1 MQHFRLRHF
10 EVAVAA
16 QQHGLSIASVGSDKF
31 IQAIGI
37 YVVAADKFIFFGKRI
52 FAPCELS
59 AAVVAEESEETEAD
73 ITIFV
78 VDSQKNVN
86 VAVVVEILA
95 PHIAYAAVLDKQL
108 LRIRTIRLVN
118 HQVNLALVVVKQ
130 HIVEYTVVVEVA
142 LVDFAFLGAC
152 VVVVAT
158 YVIQYAAHVVVD
170 KVGYAVLVQVG
181 GKGYIDV

>member
-1 MQHFRLRHF
+1 MV
-10 EVAVAA
+10 EV
-16 QQHGLSIASVGSDKF
+16 
-31 IQAIGI
+31 
-37 YVVAADKFIFFGKRI
+37 
-52 FAPCELS
+52 
-59 AAVVAEESEETEAD
+59 
-73 ITIFV
+73 
-78 VDSQKNVN
+78 
-86 VAVVVEILA
+86 LA
-95 PHIAYAAVLDKQL
+95 PHVAHATVLDKQL
-108 LRIRTIRLVN
+108 LRIAAVLLVY
-118 HQVNLALVVVKQ
+118 HQIYLALVVVKQ

>member
-1 MQHFRLRHF
+1 MQHFRHRHF
-10 EVAVAA
+10 EAAIAA
-16 QQHGLSIASVGSDKF
+16 QQHGLSIASVGSDEF

-37 YVVAADKFIFFGKRI
+37 YVTAADKFIFFSKRI
-52 FAPCELS
+52 FSHCKFAVSIVAEKCDETVS
-59 AAVVAEESEETEAD
+59 VVAALV
-73 ITIFV
+73 IHG
-78 VDSQKNVN
+78 KCNVN

>member
-16 QQHGLSIASVGSDKF
+16 QQHGLSIASVGSDEF

-52 FAPCELS
+52 FFPCEF
-59 AAVVAEESEETEAD
+59 AAAIVAEKCDEAESVIAALV
-73 ITIFV
+73 IH
-78 VDSQKNVN
+78 SQSHIN

>member
-1 MQHFRLRHF
+1 MQHFRHRHF
-10 EVAVAA
+10 EAAIAA
-16 QQHGLSIASVGSDKF
+16 QQHGLSIASVGSDEF

-37 YVVAADKFIFFGKRI
+37 YVTAADKFIFFGKRI

-59 AAVVAEESEETEAD
+59 AAVVAEKCDETVS
-73 ITIFV
+73 V
-78 VDSQKNVN
+78 VAALVIHGKCNVN

-152 VVVVAT
+152 VVVVST